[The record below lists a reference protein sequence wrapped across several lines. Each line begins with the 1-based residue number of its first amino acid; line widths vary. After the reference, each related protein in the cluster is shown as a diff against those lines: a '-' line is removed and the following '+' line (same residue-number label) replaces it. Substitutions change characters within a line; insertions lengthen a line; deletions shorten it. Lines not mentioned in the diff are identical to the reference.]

1 MTEKWSMEK
10 VVDFVD
16 NLKLGISSVVFCK
29 ILKLKVMTEMRCHG
43 LVFEL
48 PEKNSLMFWAI
59 LMILAKDYVKNLFC
73 MHLHT
78 FVSQNCY
85 FFRQQINREI

>member
-1 MTEKWSMEK
+1 MEK

-48 PEKNSLMFWAI
+48 PEKRWFDVLSDFNDFS
-59 LMILAKDYVKNLFC
+59 
-73 MHLHT
+73 
-78 FVSQNCY
+78 
-85 FFRQQINREI
+85 

>member
-43 LVFEL
+43 LVFDL
-48 PEKNSLMFWAI
+48 PEKNSLM
-59 LMILAKDYVKNLFC
+59 L
-73 MHLHT
+73 
-78 FVSQNCY
+78 
-85 FFRQQINREI
+85 